1 MKKNKVRKNLETKTK
16 VIHFVNP
23 EERVQGYLKAIEVFY
38 NDFEKEWLS
47 ILNNRG
53 YHVETKE
60 IEYEIFEKG
69 LDNYK
74 VIIKEII
81 IDNMRLFFKPVGTM
95 FQGLYGRIDLI
106 YGARSEMFVL
116 IGKEIMSPRQLLDRI
131 DLEDSGT
138 TPFPPLCELEWKYV
152 SKYPDLK
159 YETIDT
165 DVFFNIIKRVIHG

>member
-1 MKKNKVRKNLETKTK
+1 MKKNKVRKITEVKPK
-16 VIHFVNP
+16 EGRFINP
-23 EERVQGYLKAIEVFY
+23 EERVRRFQESIELFY
-38 NDFEKEWLS
+38 SSMEREWLS
-47 ILNNRG
+47 TLNTREG
-53 YHVETKE
+53 HVESKE
-60 IEYEIFEKG
+60 REYEIFEKG
-69 LDNYK
+69 LENYK

-165 DVFFNIIKRVIHG
+165 DVFFKIIKRVIHG

>member
-1 MKKNKVRKNLETKTK
+1 MKKKGVKKNLETKTK
-16 VIHFVNP
+16 VIHLINP

-38 NDFEKEWLS
+38 NSFEKEWLS
-47 ILNNRG
+47 TLNNRG
-53 YHVETKE
+53 HHVETKE

-74 VIIKEII
+74 VKIKEIV
-81 IDNMRLFFKPVGTM
+81 IDNLRLFFKPVGTM
-95 FQGLYGRIDLI
+95 FQGIYGRIDLL
-106 YGARSEMFVL
+106 YGAKSEMFVL
-116 IGKEIMSPRQLLDRI
+116 IGKEITSPRQLLDKI

-138 TPFPPLCELEWKYV
+138 APLPPLYELEWKYV

-165 DVFFNIIKRVIHG
+165 DVFFNIIKRIIHG